1 MGVLV
6 TIKFPGN
13 AATFRR
19 ALTERSDEFVKVS
32 ESARAGGAR
41 HHRFGIGDGF
51 VVVADEWDSAEQ
63 FRQFFSNPDLQASS
77 ARSAPSPFRRRSP
90 WPRPWT
96 RPTSSDGFP
105 RGGAAGLSPGQPLVL
120 AGTPWLG
127 ATSSASKPSAFSR

>member
-6 TIKFPGN
+6 TIRFPGN

-63 FRQFFSNPDLQASS
+63 FRQFFSNPDLQAFIGSVG
-77 ARSAPSPFRRRSP
+77 AEPVPPEITVAEAVDSPDQF
-90 WPRPWT
+90 
-96 RPTSSDGFP
+96 
-105 RGGAAGLSPGQPLVL
+105 
-120 AGTPWLG
+120 
-127 ATSSASKPSAFSR
+127 